1 MRYMITGA
9 SGYIGSQLAQRLAS
23 QGHQVHALYY
33 SPSKAN
39 ALENIPGIRPFHGDI
54 LHPESLR
61 EAVRGCDGVFH
72 LAAYT
77 KPWHRDTRTYQ
88 RYNLEGALNVFHAAR
103 AAGANRIVFTSTAGV
118 INPSFGRP
126 SNENSPRTLDYF
138 TEYERTKSQ
147 AEDKARELC
156 NAGMEIITVNPS
168 RVYGPGL
175 LSSGNGVTRMLSY
188 YLKGRFRIIPGDGS
202 SIGNYVYV
210 EDVINGHIQAMNQGR
225 SGERYILG
233 GDNISYNDFFDLL
246 SDISGKHFRM
256 FHVPFYLL
264 QTAASLMELRARL
277 TGAEPLL
284 TPPWV
289 KKYLHDWELSSE
301 KAERELDYTVTPIDL
316 GMSKT
321 LDWLKRANHQP
332 NITS

>member
-1 MRYMITGA
+1 MITGA
-9 SGYIGSQLAQRLAS
+9 SGYIGSQLARRLAS
-23 QGHQVHALYY
+23 QGHQVHALYH
-33 SPSKAN
+33 SPSKARS
-39 ALENIPGIRPFHGDI
+39 LENTSGIRTFHGDI
-54 LHPESLR
+54 LHAGSLR

-77 KPWHRDTRTYQ
+77 KPWHRDPRTFQ

-103 AAGANRIVFTSTAGV
+103 AAGANRVVFTSTAGV

-126 SNENSPRTLDYF
+126 STEDCPRTIDYF
-138 TEYERTKSQ
+138 TEYERTKAQ
-147 AEDKARELC
+147 AEDKARELSK
-156 NAGMEIITVNPS
+156 AGMEIITVNPS

-175 LSSGNGVTRMLSY
+175 LSTGNGVTRMLSY
-188 YLKGRFRIIPGDGS
+188 YLQGRFRIIPGDGS
-202 SIGNYVYV
+202 SIGNYAYI
-210 EDVINGHIQAMNQGR
+210 EDVIKGHIQAMDQGR

-256 FHVPFYLL
+256 FHIPFYLL
-264 QTAASLMELRARL
+264 HAAASLMEVRARL

-289 KKYLHDWELSSE
+289 KKYGHNWELSSE
-301 KAERELDYTVTPIDL
+301 KAERELEYAATPLEL
-316 GMSKT
+316 GLSKT
-321 LDWLKRANHQP
+321 VDWLEGQR
-332 NITS
+332 